1 MTPAERQAL
10 RDLYEQD
17 ETAWLD
23 RIVELIRDTRYE
35 ELDFVNLREY
45 LANMAVRNR
54 REVTSRL
61 TSFLADWLRWEH
73 QPEHRSS
80 EWAAALVAQR
90 EDLAALVST
99 GVLRSHAE
107 AILDDAF
114 ENAVRQVAGETGDS
128 IDTYPQKRPFSIDDL
143 LRVTEPAD

>member
-10 RDLYEQD
+10 RELYEQD

-23 RIVELIRDTRYE
+23 RMVELIRDLRYE
-35 ELDFVNLREY
+35 ELDFVSLREY
-45 LANMAVRNR
+45 LAKMAVRDR

-90 EDLAALVST
+90 EDLAALVAS

-114 ENAVRQVAGETGDS
+114 ETAVRQVAEETGDS
-128 IDTYPQKRPFSIDDL
+128 IDTYPQKRPFSIDEL
-143 LRVTEPAD
+143 LRVTEPTE